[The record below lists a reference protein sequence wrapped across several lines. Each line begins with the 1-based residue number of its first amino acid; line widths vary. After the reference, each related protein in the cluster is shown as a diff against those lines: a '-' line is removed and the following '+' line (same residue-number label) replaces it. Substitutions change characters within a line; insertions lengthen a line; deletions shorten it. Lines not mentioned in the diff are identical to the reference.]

1 MDKFKDHKDFWYV
14 PKDLENTEN
23 NGDWRKDEKCWL
35 PVVKVTSDG
44 LSEESRKFLRSQK
57 ESVAQVLKAAT
68 AINAQVLSEM
78 HIPDNY
84 IDSLP
89 KVTDSSS

>member
-14 PKDLENTEN
+14 SKDVENTEN

-35 PVVKVTSDG
+35 PVVKVPSDG

-68 AINAQVLSEM
+68 AINALVLSEM

-89 KVTDSSS
+89 KVIA

>member
-1 MDKFKDHKDFWYV
+1 MNW
-14 PKDLENTEN
+14 
-23 NGDWRKDEKCWL
+23 CL
-35 PVVKVTSDG
+35 PVKVPSDG

-78 HIPDNY
+78 HIPENY

-89 KVTDSSS
+89 KVVASSSRVFLIIFIRKTANI

>member
-14 PKDLENTEN
+14 QKDVENTEN
-23 NGDWRKDEKCWL
+23 NGNWRKDENWLL
-35 PVVKVTSDG
+35 PVVKVPPDG

-68 AINAQVLSEM
+68 AINALVLSEM

-89 KVTDSSS
+89 KVIA